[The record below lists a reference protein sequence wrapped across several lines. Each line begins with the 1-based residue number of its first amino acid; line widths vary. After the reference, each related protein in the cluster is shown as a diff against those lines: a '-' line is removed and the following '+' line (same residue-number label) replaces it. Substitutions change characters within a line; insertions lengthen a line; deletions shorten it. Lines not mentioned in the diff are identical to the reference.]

1 LSCLYWIRENKKLYV
16 CVSAL
21 SVHMRSVFI
30 PPPRSSAE
38 LVGLERWSPIRLG
51 GYPCRRRP
59 PRHSRH
65 RQTSPSATP
74 PPAIPEWHTTTSMQP
89 VLASSA
95 PLVSIRELRASP
107 AWRRRRRA
115 TPASCPPRT
124 ASGGRPGP
132 SRTAPASSSPGLACS
147 VGRPSHVRACRNR
160 GRREYW
166 IFLEIYSS

>member
-1 LSCLYWIRENKKLYV
+1 
-16 CVSAL
+16 
-21 SVHMRSVFI
+21 MRSVFI

-38 LVGLERWSPIRLG
+38 LVGLEPD
-51 GYPCRRRP
+51 P
-59 PRHSRH
+59 PRRLSM
-65 RQTSPSATP
+65 PSSAAPTLAP
-74 PPAIPEWHTTTSMQP
+74 PPAIAERHATASHPGVAHHNLHATRP
-89 VLASSA
+89 GYSSA

-124 ASGGRPGP
+124 ASGGRPRP

-147 VGRPSHVRACRNR
+147 VGRSSHVRACRNR

-166 IFLEIYSS
+166 IFFRDLLLLSEQ